1 MKIAII
7 MPLAE
12 QRGGAELMLLHL
24 LRANKQGPQVEY
36 QVAFLEDGPMVADV
50 QALGYPVQVF
60 RAGHLRQASQ
70 FLTTVRALKGWMQ
83 REKVQ
88 IAMSW
93 MAKAHLYAGPAA
105 KMAGVPAI
113 WWQHGIP
120 DGHWLDRCVTAL
132 PTRKIFC
139 CSQIAQRA
147 QQRLSPK
154 RETCVIYPAADL
166 DSLAPSVLPSMAEA
180 RQKVGLPEAGPII
193 GIVCRLQRWKGVH
206 VFLDAVAQVAQI
218 RSDAYFVV
226 VGGTH
231 ALEPE
236 YPGVLAAQVK
246 RLKMDE
252 KLRFAG
258 YQANSALWM
267 QAMNVVVHASV
278 DAEPFGMVVIEA
290 MALGKTVIASK
301 AGGPLEIVEDGV
313 DGFLTPPGDAATL
326 AETILQVISAPTLPQ
341 TFSQAARQKAATFS
355 TERLALEVARNLQL
369 EIA

>member
-1 MKIAII
+1 MKVAII

-70 FLTTVRALKGWMQ
+70 FLATVRALKGWMQ

-88 IAMSW
+88 VAMSW

-105 KMAGVPAI
+105 KMAGIPAV
-113 WWQHGIP
+113 WWQHNIP
-120 DGHWLDRCVTAL
+120 DGHWLGRWTTLIPANQ
-132 PTRKIFC
+132 IFC
-139 CSQIAQRA
+139 SSQAAQHA
-147 QQRLSPK
+147 QQKLKPK
-154 RETCVIYPAADL
+154 RKTVVIYPSVDL
-166 DSLAPSVLPSMAEA
+166 CHFDSALLPSPAEA
-180 RQKVGLPEAGPII
+180 RRTLGISEMGPLI
-193 GIVCRLQRWKGVH
+193 GIVCRLQRSKGIY
-206 VFLDAVAQVAQI
+206 VFLDAAAEIAKI
-218 RSDAYFVV
+218 RPDARFVV
-226 VGGTH
+226 VGGRH
-231 ALEPE
+231 ALEPDCPE
-236 YPGVLAAQVK
+236 MLAAQAKSQGVS
-246 RLKMDE
+246 E
-252 KLRFAG
+252 KVIFAG
-258 YQANSALWM
+258 YQANTALWM
-267 QAMNVVVHASV
+267 QAMDIVVLASIGT
-278 DAEPFGMVVIEA
+278 ESFGMVIIEG

-313 DGFLTPPGDAATL
+313 DGFLTPPGDAAAL
-326 AETILQVISAPTLPQ
+326 SETILQVLSVPNLPQ